1 MADPSPGGTQNTEQG
16 RTWWE
21 TSLSDVS
28 ALTAASRRCECGQET
43 TKMHQFALDQHLT
56 SDNHRRKMK
65 QPSFKRAP
73 GYEPH
78 KDTTKQQ
85 KLCFKRARSTP
96 SPSCASCVCTHR
108 QPSPCAAC
116 THPELPPCAACT
128 HPELPPSAACTHPEL
143 PPCVVC
149 THPELPPCVSP
160 HPAVPVRILNSHPA
174 LRVRTLNSHPAL
186 PARTLSPH
194 PALSVRTLN
203 SHPAVLVRTLSWPAG
218 GLSTAQLD
226 SLALFLVTAATRAIF
241 S

>member
-1 MADPSPGGTQNTEQG
+1 MADPSPGGTQNTEQE

-28 ALTAASRRCECGQET
+28 ALTAASRRCECRQET

-73 GYEPH
+73 GWEPH

-108 QPSPCAAC
+108 QPSPC
-116 THPELPPCAACT
+116 
-128 HPELPPSAACTHPEL
+128 AACTHPEL

>member
-1 MADPSPGGTQNTEQG
+1 MLSRRGALGLFLGRQAAGRWVGGWGGPQETCPEPPRFFCDDRRADQGSAATQGATRGSDMADPSPGGTQNTEQE

-116 THPELPPCAACT
+116 THPEL
-128 HPELPPSAACTHPEL
+128 
-143 PPCVVC
+143 
-149 THPELPPCVSP
+149 
-160 HPAVPVRILNSHPA
+160 HPALPARTLSSHPA
-174 LRVRTLNSHPAL
+174 LLVRTLNSHPAL
-186 PARTLSPH
+186 
-194 PALSVRTLN
+194 SVRTLS
-203 SHPAVLVRTLSWPAG
+203 SHPASALTLRCLYAS
-218 GLSTAQLD
+218 
-226 SLALFLVTAATRAIF
+226 
-241 S
+241 

>member
-1 MADPSPGGTQNTEQG
+1 MGGDCPRPPGFFCDDRRADQGSAATQGATRGSDMADPSPGGTQNTEQE

-85 KLCFKRARSTP
+85 KLCFKRARST
-96 SPSCASCVCTHR
+96 
-108 QPSPCAAC
+108 
-116 THPELPPCAACT
+116 
-128 HPELPPSAACTHPEL
+128 
-143 PPCVVC
+143 
-149 THPELPPCVSP
+149 PCVSP